1 MNLPD
6 TEQRRRLS
14 VLMESVALV
23 PEALEAPLPDNVEL
37 PDKDRPIFA
46 AALGA
51 RAAYLVTG
59 DVAHFGPY
67 LNRSIEGLRVA
78 TPAALLRRR
87 RPDRRRDRR

>member
-46 AALGA
+46 GIRPECCGNWAFG
-51 RAAYLVTG
+51 VTSL
-59 DVAHFGPY
+59 
-67 LNRSIEGLRVA
+67 LNSWTTLRPHA
-78 TPAALLRRR
+78 TCCHS
-87 RPDRRRDRR
+87 